1 MKKRDD
7 FIRHMSEG
15 LPDRPANIAR
25 IVAINQGTLPL
36 TLEAPEAR
44 PVPPAEASRWM
55 EEDPAIRTIDMREP
69 AGFGEAHVPGA
80 GNLPISSAEFEQ
92 RAGWVFDPDT
102 PFLLLGEN
110 DRDARRASHK
120 LAFVGLD
127 SNVRGFIPGGM
138 PAWRDAGLPSASLDQ
153 ISVEGLHEH
162 LRGDAGNGWN
172 IVDVREDEE
181 WTEGH
186 IEGAHHMNF
195 KKMGK
200 ADLDL
205 PFPRGETLA
214 VICGGGI
221 RSSTGASLL
230 QGHGYSGVINVVG
243 GMSAWRAADYEVAT
257 EN

>member
-1 MKKRDD
+1 
-7 FIRHMSEG
+7 
-15 LPDRPANIAR
+15 
-25 IVAINQGTLPL
+25 
-36 TLEAPEAR
+36 
-44 PVPPAEASRWM
+44 M
-55 EEDPAIRTIDMREP
+55 EEDPAIRMIDMREP

-162 LRGDAGNGWN
+162 PRGDAGNGWN

-243 GMSAWRAADYEVAT
+243 GMSACRAADYEVAT